1 MIQFSEPEQMNTA
14 GRGAPGRT
22 GVLWPQGDQQRTVS
36 WVTVTYG
43 FKLQQTPEVLASST
57 RQWLPL
63 SAQLRRK
70 HRQHQA
76 TLNGVAAFIQMSNH
90 PNKD

>member
-57 RQWLPL
+57 RQWLPECPAKEETQTTP
-63 SAQLRRK
+63 SYSEWSGCFY
-70 HRQHQA
+70 
-76 TLNGVAAFIQMSNH
+76 TDV
-90 PNKD
+90 